1 MSTFFGFN
9 IARSGLFAS
18 QRALNVTS
26 HNIANAN
33 TPGYT
38 RQRLE
43 QQASRPM
50 ILPNGK
56 GMLGTGVDTIHIRNI
71 RDQFLDLKFRS
82 ENQAFGEWDTRADIL
97 QNIEAIMNEPSTSGI
112 RTVMDQF
119 FSSLQE
125 LSTKPENLTVRALVR
140 ERGIALAKTINQMG
154 YQLEKMQSDLDFSVS
169 TTVGEINGYA
179 AQIADL
185 NKQIYNYELDGNNAN
200 DLRDQ
205 RNLLLDK
212 LSQLINIDAF
222 EDNQGRMHVLVSGK
236 SLVSH
241 YRYSELGTVPRTE
254 KKNNSDLGGLSD
266 VVWKD
271 GSTFT
276 IQGGKLKG
284 LLDARDNAEGGTKGV
299 PYYMEQLNLF
309 AKTFAA
315 HVNMAHRSG
324 YGLDGST
331 GNDFFHMGENQFHDI
346 STHFAGKSENEIQE
360 LIKSIEKGGSSS
372 LAALGIATSLAY
384 ENLSVVKMDG
394 KYFITPKVTATTLK
408 ISDKIDQDLNK
419 IAASSTYAGL
429 PGDGSNALNI
439 NLLKNNTGM
448 FDWGKPEDF
457 MKSLISNLGVDTQQA
472 IRFANNQ
479 QVLLDQVEYK
489 RQSISGVSLDE
500 EMADMVKFQHAYNA
514 NARMITTIDEMID
527 VIVNRMGL
535 VGR

>member
-9 IARSGLFAS
+9 VARSGLFAS

-43 QQASRPM
+43 QQASKPM
-50 ILPNGK
+50 LLPNGT

-71 RDQFLDLKFRS
+71 RDEFLDFKYRS
-82 ENQAFGEWDTRADIL
+82 ENKALGEWDTRADVL
-97 QNIEAIMNEPSTSGI
+97 QNLQAIMNEPSTSGI

-119 FSSLQE
+119 FASLQE
-125 LSTKPENLTVRALVR
+125 LNTKPENLTVRALVR

-154 YQLEKMQSDLDFSVS
+154 YQMEKMQNDLDFSVS
-169 TTVGEINGYA
+169 TVVGEINGYA

-205 RNLLLDK
+205 RNLLLDN
-212 LSQLINIDAF
+212 LSQLINVDAF

-241 YRYSELGTVPRTE
+241 YRYSELATAPRTD
-254 KKNNSDLGGLSD
+254 KNNNSDLTGLSD

-276 IQGGKLKG
+276 IQSGKLKG
-284 LLDARDNAEGGTKGV
+284 LLDARDNADGSTKGV

-315 HVNMAHRSG
+315 HVNSAHREG
-324 YGLDGST
+324 YGIDGST
-331 GNDFFHMGENQFHDI
+331 GNDFFHMGENQFHDV
-346 STHFAGKSENEIQE
+346 SSYFAGKSEKEVQD
-360 LIKSIEKGGSSS
+360 LIRDIEKGGASG
-372 LAALGIATSLAY
+372 LTALGISTSPAY
-384 ENLSVVKMDG
+384 SNLSVVKMDG
-394 KYFITPKVTATTLK
+394 KYLITPKITATTLR
-408 ISDKIDQDLNK
+408 ISDKIDLDLNA

-439 NLLKNNTGM
+439 NLLKNNGKM

-479 QVLLDQVEYK
+479 HVLIDQIENR
-489 RQSISGVSLDE
+489 RQSVSGVSLDE

-527 VIVNRMGL
+527 ILINRMGL